1 MRKTNKVWL
10 TAIAMIAGT
19 IVSASAGAQTMYR
32 CGNSYQAYPCET
44 GQGKA
49 IGSVGREQ
57 SAYTPVS
64 NAECA
69 QRGTESLK
77 IVWAR
82 EAGLIREKALA
93 EVDGKPLSS
102 AQKADARK
110 LIADVYNKRGS
121 APEVRAAI
129 EADCVV
135 EKEKEAQAAMYRSAN
150 SADQKQAAPYSNP
163 QGSNDANARA
173 TDPNRKELASSN
185 AAAKRMRCEKL
196 NRQLEDVHRSQRA
209 GADVQEME
217 KLNQERRD
225 IQRSQIDTGC

>member
-1 MRKTNKVWL
+1 MRKTNKTWL
-10 TAIAMIAGT
+10 VAIVVVGGT
-19 IVSASAGAQTMYR
+19 FISASTDAQTMYR

-49 IGSVGREQ
+49 IGSVGSAQ

-69 QRGTESLK
+69 QRGAESLK

-93 EVDGKPLSS
+93 EVDGKRLSS

-110 LIADVYNKRGS
+110 LIADVYNRRGS

-150 SADQKQAAPYSNP
+150 PADQKQSVPYGSP
-163 QGSNDANARA
+163 QGSSDANTRA
-173 TDPNRKELASSN
+173 TDSNRKDVANNS
-185 AAAKRMRCEKL
+185 AAVKRMRCERL
-196 NRQLEDVHRSQRA
+196 GSQLEEVQRSQRA
-209 GADVQEME
+209 GAEVQEME

-225 IQRSQIDTGC
+225 IQRSLFDTGC